1 MEEVDDSR
9 FLIIPWR
16 NAMPA
21 FIPHFAGTTQPVGL
35 YAAESENLLFHPI
48 DQETSPMN
56 YEYAV
61 VPDDFGIELWTRE
74 DLLGFEIGSGDE
86 ALMVTLCRTRSIGL
100 TEEFRLALTGGD
112 GVDAA
117 LP

>member
-21 FIPHFAGTTQPVGL
+21 FIPRFAGTTQPAGL
-35 YAAESENLLFHPI
+35 YAAESGNLLFDPI

-56 YEYAV
+56 FEYAV
-61 VPDDFGIELWTRE
+61 MPDGFGIELWTRK
-74 DLLGFEIGSGDE
+74 DLLSFEIGSGDE
-86 ALMVTLCRTRSIGL
+86 APMVALCRTRSIGL
-100 TEEFRLALTGGD
+100 TEELG
-112 GVDAA
+112 
-117 LP
+117 LPSPAERV